1 MTLQFWGSEPG
12 SAAAGG
18 LEEPKIR
25 GTGEWTSLRKA
36 ILNLNSVSERFP

>member
-1 MTLQFWGSEPG
+1 MTLQFWVSETE

-25 GTGEWTSLRKA
+25 GTGEQTNLWKA
-36 ILNLNSVSERFP
+36 ILNLSRV

>member
-1 MTLQFWGSEPG
+1 MALQFWGRETG
-12 SAAAGG
+12 SAAAGD

-36 ILNLNSVSERFP
+36 ILNQSRIWENFL